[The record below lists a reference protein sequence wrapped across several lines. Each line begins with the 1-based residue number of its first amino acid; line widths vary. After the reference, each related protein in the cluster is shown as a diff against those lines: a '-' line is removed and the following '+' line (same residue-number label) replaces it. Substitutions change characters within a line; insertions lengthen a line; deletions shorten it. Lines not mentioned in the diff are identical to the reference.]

1 MRQEFQIH
9 ASHPGNE
16 GRPSIVFDTVWI
28 PLECA
33 CEIAEDEAGEE
44 PRWAGF
50 FTEHRVIIAP
60 DPPYGRERLYTAV
73 EALAAIAG
81 MRAALIA
88 RAPIWA
94 ADMRWPSGWP
104 GPEDLVATLD
114 LAADAVQTQ
123 PAGTRFETF
132 VQVG

>member
-9 ASHPGNE
+9 ATRPGNE
-16 GRPSIVFDTVWI
+16 DCPAIVFDTVWM

-44 PRWAGF
+44 PHWARF
-50 FTEHRVIIAP
+50 FSEHRVIMAP
-60 DPPYGRERLYTAV
+60 NPPYGRERLYTAG

-81 MRAALIA
+81 MRSALSGRAAA
-88 RAPIWA
+88 WA
-94 ADMRWPSGWP
+94 ADMRWPNRWP

-114 LAADAVQTQ
+114 RAAETVQTQ

-132 VQVG
+132 VQIG